1 MINFNSKK
9 KLISILNINF
19 IIFIILS
26 FLFLIFSFYKF
37 YFPPEPTTSLFYI
50 TCISIGVI
58 GIIFFIY
65 GIFFFEKNVKIN
77 LSIIIYTFIITIYV
91 IELLFV
97 YSEKNI
103 RITLA
108 EKYNINFDKRTRSE
122 VLEDLSKKENNVFPN
137 FFPRIFIMNDGINT
151 KTGKIFPFGSISNSK
166 TILYNEAGFFPIIDT
181 DEKGFSNPRGLY
193 DNVEILIV
201 GDSFVEGGYGV
212 NVENSISGIL
222 RANEFNTITLG
233 KSGNGPLIEYATLRE
248 YAKFL
253 KPKIVLWMYYHDD
266 LDNLN
271 LELKSNILQQYLN
284 DKNFSQNL
292 FNRQNEIDYAFK
304 DYIKKNYRINKNLN
318 SEFFKILTLNKTRK
332 LLNAKPQPK
341 IEELKIRDFKKII
354 SLSEK
359 LISSWGGKLYFV
371 YLPSFNKYFY
381 NKDDVNRNFVI
392 EFINDKNIS
401 IIDIQADV
409 FDLHEDPLSL
419 FPFRIFGHYN
429 ANGYKKVSEHI
440 MKIINNDLN

>member
-9 KLISILNINF
+9 KLISIVNINF

-37 YFPPEPTTSLFYI
+37 YFPPEPVTSLFYI

-97 YSEKNI
+97 YSEKNV

-108 EKYNINFDKRTRSE
+108 EKYNINFDKRTRLE

-137 FFPRIFIMNDGINT
+137 FFPRIFILNNGINT

-248 YAKFL
+248 YAQFL
-253 KPKIVLWMYYHDD
+253 KPKIVLWMYYYDD

-318 SEFFKILTLNKTRK
+318 SKFFKILTLNKTRK
-332 LLNAKPQPK
+332 LFNAKPQPK

-419 FPFRIFGHYN
+419 FPFRISGHYN
-429 ANGYKKVSEHI
+429 ANGYKKISEHI